1 MINLANH
8 VNVSS
13 EIRVIKT
20 FCVYGPGA
28 DNICQN
34 RKTNITSS
42 IETLVE
48 ENVDHYKIK
57 KKKKNN
63 IALLSSGQYLPS
75 SCTENVSVK
84 IFLIYNA

>member
-57 KKKKNN
+57 KKKKK
-63 IALLSSGQYLPS
+63 QYCLIVKWA
-75 SCTENVSVK
+75 VST
-84 IFLIYNA
+84 